1 LPIVICSWCTD
12 NIDEFS
18 KLWRGKGLKARTTL
32 RRLKMPDVILHSVED
47 AQAFLRD
54 NSVELEKGTYS
65 LALSS
70 PKWLRKAPESL
81 VLALVKYGTH
91 ATLEAILDQ
100 PSISIETL
108 RAVGF
113 RSRWSLGC
121 RIVSHGAVTS
131 EFLGVVFFAVDARCL
146 GVPSEL
152 PHVFAALAEHP
163 LTRDDIIARLAQ
175 FSLPEV
181 DLALAARPGT
191 AEAIL
196 RSLAGSADWRV
207 RSKVAEHPRLPE
219 DLFARLASDP
229 SSEIRK
235 AAARNPAMPPSLLDA
250 LSRDAEPVVRLYA
263 GINKAT
269 PEECVARLYKD
280 PEIADL
286 LNYERPSP
294 RWILFTLMRLDDVRT
309 RRWRIPWGV
318 GLTAWLLVFVAIG
331 LLLGHPV
338 LVPVI
343 GLSVVMFISV
353 QVGMRRGKDRR

>member
-1 LPIVICSWCTD
+1 
-12 NIDEFS
+12 
-18 KLWRGKGLKARTTL
+18 
-32 RRLKMPDVILHSVED
+32 MPDVILHSAED
-47 AQAFLRD
+47 AQAFLTL

-70 PKWLRKAPESL
+70 PKWLRKAPEPL
-81 VLALVKYGTH
+81 VLALVKYGTQ

-100 PSISIETL
+100 PSISIKTL
-108 RAVGF
+108 RAIGF

-121 RIVSHGAVTS
+121 RIVSHCAVTP

-146 GVPSEL
+146 GIPSEL
-152 PHVFAALAEHP
+152 PHVFAALAAHP
-163 LTRDDIIARLAQ
+163 LTPDDIIARLAE

-181 DLALAARPGT
+181 DQALAARPGT
-191 AEAIL
+191 AEAVL

-207 RSKVAEHPRLPE
+207 RSKLAENPHLPE

-229 SSEIRK
+229 SSEIRQ
-235 AAARNPAMPPSLLDA
+235 AAARNPAIPPPLLNA
-250 LSRDAEPVVRLYA
+250 LSRDAEPVIRLYA
-263 GINKAT
+263 GINKAI
-269 PEECVARLYKD
+269 PEECLARLYKD

-294 RWILFTLMRLDDVRT
+294 RWILLRLMRLDDVRT
-309 RRWRIPWGV
+309 KKLRIPWGI

-338 LVPVI
+338 LLPVI

-353 QVGMRRGKDRR
+353 QIGMRTARDRR